1 MAKIVNIGLF
11 NFCLPKWLAIICSF
25 LLLLQKK
32 RTKEKEARTEPQAS
46 SAKPNANF
54 SQNGRP
60 QHKPLRATVLAAVRT
75 I

>member
-32 RTKEKEARTEPQAS
+32 RTKEKEAR
-46 SAKPNANF
+46 NANF

-75 I
+75 ISGFALAP

>member
-32 RTKEKEARTEPQAS
+32 RTKEKEAGND
-46 SAKPNANF
+46 KF
-54 SQNGRP
+54 SQNGRLLHQP
-60 QHKPLRATVLAAVRT
+60 YWRNRFD
-75 I
+75 